1 MIMSGILTVK
11 RTLLKRTLPYN
22 KETEKAEI
30 VPLDELLGIDYLPF
44 KMTKLVMLE
53 VAYMGQM
60 LSSYNQ
66 ASEELEKKLGYK
78 ISTSLVRD
86 VTVFVGNLVYQKDVE
101 IALKTQKNI
110 TSSQPKSKELKK
122 GIVYI
127 LIDGAAVNTR
137 VEDKNGSTWRE
148 NKLGMAFVSVHV
160 RKRGSSD
167 KNGHTITK
175 KEYSAY
181 IGSANEFSKFV
192 YQIAI
197 NQGYGQYEQT
207 IILGDGATWIRTMC
221 EELFPD
227 ALQILDIYHL
237 SENVYD
243 FAKYVFKKDE
253 KQYRPWAKK
262 IISWIKEERLDEV
275 FKAIDKTGV
284 IKTPIGVVDL
294 KGYLTNNKDKMS
306 YNKYVFRGYYIGSGA
321 IESAN
326 KVVLQRRLKQAGMRW
341 SIPTAQ
347 AVLSL
352 RAKVESGLW
361 HEVKLLVMNFKL

>member
-1 MIMSGILTVK
+1 MTMSGILTIK
-11 RTLLKRTLPYN
+11 RTLLKRTFPYD
-22 KETEKAEI
+22 EESEKAEI

-60 LSSYNQ
+60 LSSYQQ
-66 ASEELEKKLGYK
+66 ASVELEKRLGYK

-86 VTVFVGNLVYQKDVE
+86 VTVFVGNLVYQKDLE
-101 IALKTQKNI
+101 IALETQKKI
-110 TSSQPKSKELKK
+110 VSSQPKNEELKK

-127 LIDGAAVNTR
+127 LMDGAAVNTR

-148 NKLGMAFVSVHV
+148 NKLGMAFVSVHI

-167 KNGHTITK
+167 KNGYTITK

-181 IGSANEFSKFV
+181 IGSATEFSKFV

-197 NQGYGQYEQT
+197 NQGYGQYEKT

-237 SENVYD
+237 SENVYN

-253 KQYRPWAKK
+253 KLYRPWAKK
-262 IISWIKEERLDEV
+262 IIKLIKEERLDEV
-275 FKAIDKTGV
+275 SKIIDNAGV
-284 IKTPIGVVDL
+284 TKTPAGVVNL
-294 KGYLTNNKDKMS
+294 KGYLENNKDKMS
-306 YNKYVFRGYYIGSGA
+306 YNKFIFKGYYIGSGA

-361 HEVKLLVMNFKL
+361 NEVKLLVLYFHG

>member
-1 MIMSGILTVK
+1 
-11 RTLLKRTLPYN
+11 LLSRTLPYDKRN
-22 KETEKAEI
+22 EPAEI
-30 VPLDELLGIDYLPF
+30 APLDELLQIDRLPF

-60 LSSYNQ
+60 MTSYSQ
-66 ASEELEKKLGYK
+66 ASIELEKKLGYK

-86 VTVFVGNLVYQKDVE
+86 VTIFVGKLVYQKDVDLAVQTE
-101 IALKTQKNI
+101 KNMA
-110 TSSQPKSKELKK
+110 SSQSKLKELKK

-137 VEDKNGSTWRE
+137 IEDKNGSTWRE
-148 NKLGMAFVSVHV
+148 NKLGMAFVSAHV

-167 KNGHTITK
+167 KSGHTITK

-181 IGSANEFSKFV
+181 IGSASDFSKFV

-207 IILGDGATWIRTMC
+207 IILGDGAAWIRTMC
-221 EELFPD
+221 EDLFPD
-227 ALQILDIYHL
+227 ALQILDFYHL
-237 SENVYD
+237 CENVYD
-243 FAKYVFKKDE
+243 FAKYAFKKDE
-253 KQYRPWAKK
+253 KRYKPWAKK
-262 IISWIKEERLDEV
+262 IIRWIREERLDEV
-275 FKAIDKTGV
+275 FREVGKTG
-284 IKTPIGVVDL
+284 ITKTPTGVVNL
-294 KGYLTNNKDKMS
+294 KGYLINNKDKMS
-306 YNKYVFRGYYIGSGA
+306 YNRYLLKGYYIGSGA

-326 KVVLQRRLKQAGMRW
+326 KVILQRRLKQAGMRW
-341 SIPTAQ
+341 SVPTAQ

-361 HEVKLLVMNFKL
+361 SDVRYLILNL